1 MGVKSFRKASDPQCQ
16 TAEKTSMISEVAEG
30 QGAKG
35 NRGIE
40 TLRHLR
46 SLDGSWRWERE
57 GAEMMQQRRQGV
69 EHLQCSGVK
78 HGLVGLSASLQS
90 CGLQ

>member
-35 NRGIE
+35 NGHRDTE
-40 TLRHLR
+40 TLKKSGWELEVGERR
-46 SLDGSWRWERE
+46 S
-57 GAEMMQQRRQGV
+57 
-69 EHLQCSGVK
+69 
-78 HGLVGLSASLQS
+78 
-90 CGLQ
+90 